1 MLVGSPRAQGRS
13 ATLAAE
19 LAAQLQAQGAQAT
32 TWPLATRPVAAC
44 TGCGACSKTGECCL
58 QDAAW
63 RELEPQLAGTD
74 LLFVV
79 APLYFA
85 GPTAQLAALLGRCQV
100 FWARRYVLGR
110 PLPPAR
116 PAHLLVVGEGGDPFG
131 SEPLQTIC
139 TSALNSVNLRITA
152 QRTHSFVGADYD
164 VGRAAGIARAALAE
178 LAPTGSSTAPAPTSA
193 AGPAPETAAAPA
205 AAQSTPALAELAAA
219 PAGEGAR

>member
-13 ATLAAE
+13 AALAAE
-19 LAAQLQAQGAQAT
+19 LAAHLQALGTQVT

-58 QDAAW
+58 HDAAW

-85 GPTAQLAALLGRCQV
+85 GPCAQLAALLGR
-100 FWARRYVLGR
+100 
-110 PLPPAR
+110 PMPPAR

-178 LAPTGSSTAPAPTSA
+178 LTV
-193 AGPAPETAAAPA
+193 
-205 AAQSTPALAELAAA
+205 A

>member
-1 MLVGSPRAQGRS
+1 MTPASQQQPTALVLVGSPRAKGRS
-13 ATLAAE
+13 AALADE

-32 TWPLATRPVAAC
+32 IWALATRPVAAC
-44 TGCGACSKTGECCL
+44 TGCGACSKAGECCL
-58 QDAAW
+58 NDAAW
-63 RELEPQLAGTD
+63 RELEPLLAGVD

-85 GPTAQLAALLGRCQV
+85 GPCAQLAALLGRCQV

-110 PLPPAR
+110 PMPPAR

-131 SEPLQTIC
+131 SQPLQTIC
-139 TSALNSVNLRITA
+139 TSALNSANLRITA

-178 LAPTGSSTAPAPTSA
+178 LAT
-193 AGPAPETAAAPA
+193 
-205 AAQSTPALAELAAA
+205 
-219 PAGEGAR
+219 PAGEGGR